1 MPTPIIINDCH
12 KIHIRA
18 LFKSGQHHQG
28 ILPGCHLPFRT
39 YLSDD
44 DHFWLEIVGLGR
56 WEIVGQPIGNN
67 VGDHS
72 EGWRRPQWK
81 AFFYVVGP
89 DGKRCKFLL
98 ITPDLKRAGTRFEL
112 KAVFRSQWTK
122 SNKRRKASRAR
133 ILRQLGI
140 LHRPENL
147 SLVFIP
153 HAKPKGQHLITYENR
168 HDPNFNKNAD
178 PNIVLVR
185 RPFNMKLRK
194 FYSLINRLN
203 RTRGRNISNPVK
215 PLPIYPVRKHKVDT
229 ETKELLERMARN
241 RGY

>member
-1 MPTPIIINDCH
+1 MTTPIIINDCH

-28 ILPGCHLPFRT
+28 ILPDCHLPFRT
-39 YLSDD
+39 YFSDD
-44 DHFWLEIVGLGR
+44 GFWLEIAGLGR
-56 WEIVGQPIGNN
+56 WKIVGQPIGNN
-67 VGDHS
+67 VGDYS

-81 AFFYVVGP
+81 AFLYVVGQ

-112 KAVFRSQWTK
+112 KAAFRSQWIK
-122 SNKRRKASRAR
+122 SNIRRKASRAR

-140 LHRPENL
+140 LHRPDNL
-147 SLVFIP
+147 SVVFIP
-153 HAKPKGQHLITYENR
+153 HAKPKGQHLRTYVNE
-168 HDPNFNKNAD
+168 HDPNFNENAD
-178 PNIVLVR
+178 PNIRLVH

-194 FYSLINRLN
+194 FYRLLNQLN
-203 RTRGRNISNPVK
+203 RTRGRKITNPVK
-215 PLPIYPVRKHKVDT
+215 PLPINPVRKHRVDT
-229 ETKELLERMARN
+229 QTRELLERMARN

>member
-1 MPTPIIINDCH
+1 VSTTIIINDCH
-12 KIHIRA
+12 KIHIRS

-28 ILPGCHLPFRT
+28 ILSDCHLPFRT
-39 YLSDD
+39 YLSND

-81 AFFYVVGP
+81 ALLYVVGR

-112 KAVFRSQWTK
+112 KAVFRSQWIK
-122 SNKRRKASRAR
+122 SNKRRVASRAKT
-133 ILRQLGI
+133 IRQLGI
-140 LHRPENL
+140 RAKPNDL
-147 SLVFIP
+147 SVVFLP
-153 HAKPKGQHLITYENR
+153 YCKPKGQHLRTYLND
-168 HDPNFNKNAD
+168 HDPLFNENAD
-178 PNIVLVR
+178 PHIVLVR
-185 RPFNMKLRK
+185 KPLNMKLRK

-203 RTRGRNISNPVK
+203 RTRGRKIGNPVK
-215 PLPIYPVRKHKVDT
+215 SLPIYPVRKHRVDT

-241 RGY
+241 RSY

>member
-1 MPTPIIINDCH
+1 MTTPIIINDCH
-12 KIHIRA
+12 KIHIRS
-18 LFKSGQHHQG
+18 LFKSRNHQG

-44 DHFWLEIVGLGR
+44 GFWLEIVGLGR
-56 WEIVGQPIGNN
+56 WKIVGQPIGNN

-81 AFFYVVGP
+81 AFLYVVGQ

-98 ITPDLKRAGTRFEL
+98 ITKDLKRAGTRLEL
-112 KAVFRSQWTK
+112 RAVFRSQWTK
-122 SNKRRKASRAR
+122 SNNRRKASRAR

-140 LHRPENL
+140 LHTPENL

-153 HAKPKGQHLITYENR
+153 YLKPKGQHLITYENEY
-168 HDPNFNKNAD
+168 DPNFNKNAD
-178 PNIVLVR
+178 PNIRLVQ

-194 FYSLINRLN
+194 FYRLLNRLN
-203 RTRGRNISNPVK
+203 RTRGRKITNPVK
-215 PLPIYPVRKHKVDT
+215 PLPIYPVRKHRLDI
-229 ETKELLERMARN
+229 ETKALLERMARN

>member
-1 MPTPIIINDCH
+1 MTTPIIINDCH

-18 LFKSGQHHQG
+18 SFKSGPHHQG
-28 ILPGCHLPFRT
+28 ILPGCHLSFRT

-67 VGDHS
+67 VGDYW
-72 EGWRRPQWK
+72 EGWRRLQWK
-81 AFFYVVGP
+81 AFLYVGGQE
-89 DGKRCKFLL
+89 GKRCKFLL
-98 ITPDLKRAGTRFEL
+98 ITPDLKLAGTRFEL

-122 SNKRRKASRAR
+122 SNKRRIASRAR

-140 LHRPENL
+140 LHKPENL
-147 SLVFIP
+147 SVVFAP
-153 HAKPKGQHLITYENR
+153 YLKPKGQHLTTYING
-168 HDPNFNKNAD
+168 HDPNFNKDAD
-178 PNIVLVR
+178 PNIVLVHK
-185 RPFNMKLRK
+185 PFNMKLRK

-203 RTRGRNISNPVK
+203 RTRDRNISNPVK
-215 PLPIYPVRKHKVDT
+215 PLSIYPVRKHRVDT
-229 ETKELLERMARN
+229 QTKELLKRIARN

>member
-1 MPTPIIINDCH
+1 MTTPIIINDCH

-28 ILPGCHLPFRT
+28 ILPGGHLPFRT

-44 DHFWLEIVGLGR
+44 GFWLEIAGLGR
-56 WEIVGQPIGNN
+56 WGIVGQPIGNN

-81 AFFYVVGP
+81 AFLYVVGR

-112 KAVFRSQWTK
+112 KAVWRSQWIK
-122 SNKRRKASRAR
+122 SNKRRIASRAR
-133 ILRQLGI
+133 TLRQLGI
-140 LHRPENL
+140 LHKPNDL
-147 SLVFIP
+147 SVVFSP
-153 HAKPKGQHLITYENR
+153 FFKPKGQHLTTYING
-168 HDPNFNKNAD
+168 HD
-178 PNIVLVR
+178 PNIVLVHK
-185 RPFNMKLRK
+185 PFNMKLRK

-215 PLPIYPVRKHKVDT
+215 PLSIYPARKHRVDT
-229 ETKELLERMARN
+229 QTKELLKRMGRN
-241 RGY
+241 RRY